1 MPKKEKN
8 EKNERKFI
16 KEQVKDMPLKS
27 VEKDI
32 LISKWGNS
40 LFKTESE
47 INKILNRKEIL

>member
-1 MPKKEKN
+1 
-8 EKNERKFI
+8 
-16 KEQVKDMPLKS
+16 MPLKS

-32 LISKWGNS
+32 LLSKWGDS

>member
-1 MPKKEKN
+1 MPKKEKK

-16 KEQVKDMPLKS
+16 KEQVKNMPLKS

-32 LISKWGNS
+32 LMSKWGDS